1 MSDQAAAQVLV
12 SKTEVTDDVRRFMTQ
27 CSHESPWLAL
37 DLQGF
42 PRIAPLE
49 YDPHRMPP
57 VMILSCDD
65 DQLIR
70 PRDVTESARLYQ
82 PDVHWWFTYVDV
94 RRWSQKRFSL
104 NRISVK
110 AGT

>member
-1 MSDQAAAQVLV
+1 MTRCSD
-12 SKTEVTDDVRRFMTQ
+12 
-27 CSHESPWLAL
+27 ESLWLAL

-49 YDPHRMPP
+49 YHPHRMPL
-57 VMILSCDD
+57 VMIVSNYD

-82 PDVHWWFTYVDV
+82 TDVHWISGGSYMLMYDAGVESVSHWIGYQLIQVLKLNLSA
-94 RRWSQKRFSL
+94 RRDD
-104 NRISVK
+104 
-110 AGT
+110 

>member
-1 MSDQAAAQVLV
+1 
-12 SKTEVTDDVRRFMTQ
+12 MTQ
-27 CSHESPWLAL
+27 CSHESPWLVL

-57 VMILSCDD
+57 VMILSSDD

-82 PDVHWWFTYVDV
+82 TDVHWISGGSHMLVYDAGAKSVSHWIGYQLKQV
-94 RRWSQKRFSL
+94 L
-104 NRISVK
+104 N
-110 AGT
+110 